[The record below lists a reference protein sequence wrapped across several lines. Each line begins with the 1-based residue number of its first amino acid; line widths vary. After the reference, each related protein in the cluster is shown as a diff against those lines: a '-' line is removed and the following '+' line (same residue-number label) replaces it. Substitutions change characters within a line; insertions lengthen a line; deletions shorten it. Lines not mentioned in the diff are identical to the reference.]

1 MVTLHMLIISWI
13 FKNLEVAVLD
23 EQHFQYL
30 SQLFPGV
37 KEKPLF
43 VLDSASIITLFKY
56 FDSFDLLKLSNDLL
70 SKINIQ
76 FRKRNRP
83 ITVCSFIHIIRRPQ
97 ITRLSAQTEVDSL
110 FHSCGHILFVLL
122 KLYSI
127 NMGIERK
134 KKQER
139 YQKF

>member
-1 MVTLHMLIISWI
+1 MVTFHMLIISWI

-37 KEKPLF
+37 KEKHLF

-56 FDSFDLLKLSNDLL
+56 FDSIDLLKLSNDLL

-76 FRKRNRP
+76 FRK
-83 ITVCSFIHIIRRPQ
+83 
-97 ITRLSAQTEVDSL
+97 
-110 FHSCGHILFVLL
+110 
-122 KLYSI
+122 
-127 NMGIERK
+127 
-134 KKQER
+134 
-139 YQKF
+139 